1 MHQLARPLGAFMKF
15 RILFRVAKFIAFY
28 WSMPF
33 FLGAIFSLL
42 LITESQYMV
51 VEALTESFEQVISSC
66 AQ

>member
-1 MHQLARPLGAFMKF
+1 MKF